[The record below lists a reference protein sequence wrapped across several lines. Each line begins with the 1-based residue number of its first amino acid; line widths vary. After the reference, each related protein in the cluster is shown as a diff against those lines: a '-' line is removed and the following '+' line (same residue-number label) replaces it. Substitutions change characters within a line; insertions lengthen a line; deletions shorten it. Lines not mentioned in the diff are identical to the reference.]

1 MNKKTNSNK
10 LLNNN
15 LNKSK
20 HEILNSIWKEA
31 GNLMSES
38 GLADWEFSSILLRI
52 IFYRFLSEFFLTKI
66 NETDKNFDY
75 ENYHK
80 NNNEQ
85 DLLQWRQRIVD
96 NLGFFI
102 LPSQLFSNVLNEYK
116 STTFDES
123 DLNTKLPSILE
134 DIQNT
139 SKLNQKAKNAFDGL
153 FSDFREILNKLSK
166 NNLSLRNKNL
176 LEILEKVNDKPLS
189 ILNKENSIQFADAF
203 EYLITMFGSIT
214 NKEAKNNFFTPYNV
228 SKLLIQL
235 VLFNLQDKTDIT
247 IYDPTCGSGSLM
259 LKILKYSSKENIEMF
274 YGQDKQ
280 NQAFDFCRMNMLLH
294 LIPYDKFDIKC
305 GNTLAND
312 LFKSEGKFD
321 IIVSHPPLSET
332 WEQMQ
337 NDDRFLGPSE
347 LPPSEYSDYAFIEHC
362 LYHLS
367 EEGCFATICFPGIL
381 YRGEKEEKIR
391 RWIFDNNWIDAVI
404 SLGKKMFLGT
414 DVGLIIL
421 ILRKNKKDNHILF
434 INAENEWIK
443 DKAIKQNKE
452 KNKRKI
458 ESKNTLS
465 DANIAKI
472 CDAYIQREDI
482 DKFSKLVSSDTVI
495 NNNYNLSVNN
505 YVSLK
510 DKEEKPN
517 ITLINEELKEIV
529 NHTNEL
535 RVKIDSLI
543 KEIGD

>member
-20 HEILNSIWKEA
+20 QEILNSIWKETS
-31 GNLMSES
+31 NLISES
-38 GLADWEFSSILLRI
+38 GLEDWEFSSILLRI

-66 NETDKNFDY
+66 NETDNNLDY

-80 NNNEQ
+80 NNNEE
-85 DLLQWRQRIVD
+85 DLLQWRQRIVE

-102 LPSQLFSNVLNEYK
+102 LPSQLFSNVLKEYK
-116 STTFDES
+116 LTTFDES

-134 DIQNT
+134 GIQNT

-166 NNLSLRNKNL
+166 DNLSLRNKNL
-176 LEILEKVNDKPLS
+176 LEILQKVNDMPLS
-189 ILNKENSIQFADAF
+189 ISKKDNSVQFADAF

-214 NKEAKNNFFTPYNV
+214 NKEAKSFFTPYNV

-235 VLFNLQDKTDIT
+235 ALFNIQDKTDIT

-259 LKILKYSSKENIEMF
+259 LKILKYIDKENIEMF

-305 GNTLAND
+305 GNTLTND

-321 IIVSHPPLSET
+321 IIVSHPPLNEK
-332 WEQMQ
+332 WEQIQ

-381 YRGEKEEKIR
+381 YRGKKEEKIR
-391 RWIFDNNWIDAVI
+391 KWIFDNNWIDAVI
-404 SLGKKMFLGT
+404 SLGEKMFLGT
-414 DVGLIIL
+414 DIGLIIL
-421 ILRKNKKDNHILF
+421 ILRKNKKDNQILF

-443 DKAIKQNKE
+443 DKVMKQNKG
-452 KNKRKI
+452 KNNRKI

-472 CDAYIQREDI
+472 YDAYIQRKDI
-482 DKFSKLVSSDTVI
+482 DKFSKLVDVDAVI

>member
-20 HEILNSIWKEA
+20 QEILNSIWKETS
-31 GNLMSES
+31 NLISES
-38 GLADWEFSSILLRI
+38 GLEDWEFSSILLRI
-52 IFYRFLSEFFLTKI
+52 IFYRFLSELFLTKI
-66 NETDKNFDY
+66 NETDNNLDY

-80 NNNEQ
+80 NNNEE
-85 DLLQWRQRIVD
+85 DLLQWRQRIVE

-102 LPSQLFSNVLNEYK
+102 LPSQLFSNVLKEYK

-134 DIQNT
+134 DIQNS

-166 NNLSLRNKNL
+166 DNLSLRNKNL
-176 LEILEKVNDKPLS
+176 LEILQKVNDMPLS
-189 ILNKENSIQFADAF
+189 ISNKENNVEFADAF

-214 NKEAKNNFFTPYNV
+214 NKEAKSFFTPYNV

-235 VLFNLQDKTDIT
+235 TLFNIQDKTDIT

-259 LKILKYSSKENIEMF
+259 LKILKYIDKENIEMF

-305 GNTLAND
+305 GNTLTND

-321 IIVSHPPLSET
+321 IIVSHPPLNEK
-332 WEQMQ
+332 WEQIQ

-367 EEGCFATICFPGIL
+367 EEGCFATICFPGTL

-391 RWIFDNNWIDAVI
+391 KWIFDNNWIDAVI
-404 SLGKKMFLGT
+404 SLGKNMFLGT
-414 DVGLIIL
+414 KIGLIIL
-421 ILRKNKKDNHILF
+421 ILRKNKKDNKILF

-443 DKAIKQNKE
+443 DKVTKQNKG
-452 KNKRKI
+452 KNKRNI

-472 CDAYIQREDI
+472 YDAYIQRKDI
-482 DKFSKLVSSDTVI
+482 DKFSKLVDSDTVI
-495 NNNYNLSVNN
+495 NNNYNLSINN
-505 YVSLK
+505 YVSVK
-510 DKEEKPN
+510 EKEEKPN

>member
-15 LNKSK
+15 LNKTK
-20 HEILNSIWKEA
+20 QEILNSIWKETS
-31 GNLMSES
+31 NLIYES
-38 GLADWEFSSILLRI
+38 GLEDWEFSSILLRI

-66 NETDKNFDY
+66 NETDKNLDY

-80 NNNEQ
+80 NNNEKN
-85 DLLQWRQRIVD
+85 LLQWRQRIVE

-102 LPSQLFSNVLNEYK
+102 LPSQLFSNVLKEYK

-134 DIQNT
+134 DIQNS

-166 NNLSLRNKNL
+166 DNLSLRNKNL
-176 LEILEKVNDKPLS
+176 LEILQKVNDMPLS
-189 ILNKENSIQFADAF
+189 ISKKDNSVQFADAF

-214 NKEAKNNFFTPYNV
+214 NKEAKSFFTPYNV

-235 VLFNLQDKTDIT
+235 ALFNIQDKTDIT

-259 LKILKYSSKENIEMF
+259 LKILKYIDKENIEMF

-280 NQAFDFCRMNMLLH
+280 NQAFDFCRMNMLFH

-305 GNTLAND
+305 GNTLTND

-321 IIVSHPPLSET
+321 IIVSHPPLNEK
-332 WEQMQ
+332 WEQIQ

-381 YRGEKEEKIR
+381 YRGKKEEKIR
-391 RWIFDNNWIDAVI
+391 KWIFDNNWIDAVI
-404 SLGKKMFLGT
+404 SLGEKMFLGT
-414 DVGLIIL
+414 DIGLIIL
-421 ILRKNKKDNHILF
+421 ILRKNKKDNQILF

-443 DKAIKQNKE
+443 DKVTKQNKG
-452 KNKRKI
+452 KNKRNI

-472 CDAYIQREDI
+472 YDAYIQRKDI
-482 DKFSKLVSSDTVI
+482 DKFSKLVDVDTVI

-505 YVSLK
+505 YVSVK
-510 DKEEKPN
+510 EKEEKPN